1 MEAKIVDIDTYAR
14 ETANMKNVFIE
25 SAFIR

>member
-1 MEAKIVDIDTYAR
+1 MEAKIVDIDTYAQ
-14 ETANMKNVFIE
+14 EIANMKNVFNE